1 MIILETS
8 ILSKPST
15 RSILLINFYYKTK
28 RIRCDFAITTS
39 SNASLICTSST
50 RTYI

>member
-1 MIILETS
+1 M
-8 ILSKPST
+8 
-15 RSILLINFYYKTK
+15 LINLYYKAK
-28 RIRCDFAITTS
+28 RIRCNLSIATS